1 MQCNRKRIKN
11 KRCLLDNVKT
21 EHLLSFSTPIK
32 EPSLNNNN
40 LLLARQNSELKLRVA
55 FLEEKLSIIR
65 NELIESQFECN
76 SLNEANKQLEK
87 QNKRLETMGRY
98 GTRYFEKLGRSTE
111 LMIEKFKR
119 SLEFE
124 HSFNISQLS
133 STITPSLN
141 LDSSITI
148 ESRGLTVISEEGCVS
163 NSNEDTPQIAKKSS
177 RSRQLFTQ
185 NNVSGTELPKC
196 NTKRICSSV
205 KKKTQTFA
213 VSKFQSTSEI
223 DIENQDTPNVDCGK
237 RILRTG
243 TRKNYILLPQNRKLR
258 QGDQQFISVKPI
270 FNGLDK
276 STTELEIYDLTD

>member
-1 MQCNRKRIKN
+1 MQCSRRIKN

-21 EHLLSFSTPIK
+21 EHLLSFATPIK
-32 EPSLNNNN
+32 ESSLNNNN
-40 LLLARQNSELKLRVA
+40 LLLARQNSELKLKVA
-55 FLEEKLSIIR
+55 FLEEKLNIIK
-65 NELIESQFECN
+65 NQLIESQFECN

-87 QNKRLETMGRY
+87 QNKCLETMGRY

-111 LMIEKFKR
+111 LMIEKFNR

-141 LDSSITI
+141 LDSSIKK

-163 NSNEDTPQIAKKSS
+163 NSNEDTPQIDKRSS

-185 NNVSGTELPKC
+185 KNVTGSELRKSS
-196 NTKRICSSV
+196 TKKIYL
-205 KKKTQTFA
+205 KKQPQTFA
-213 VSKFQSTSEI
+213 ECKFQSTSEL
-223 DIENQDTPNVDCGK
+223 DIENQDTPDVGCGK
-237 RILRTG
+237 RILRSG

-258 QGDQQFISVKPI
+258 RGDQQLISVKPI
-270 FNGLDK
+270 FDDVSK
-276 STTELEIYDLTD
+276 STTELDVYDLTD

>member
-1 MQCNRKRIKN
+1 MQCNQKRMKN

-40 LLLARQNSELKLRVA
+40 LLLARQNSELKLKVA
-55 FLEEKLSIIR
+55 FLEEKLNIIK

-87 QNKRLETMGRY
+87 QNKRLETIGRY

-141 LDSSITI
+141 LDSSIKKG
-148 ESRGLTVISEEGCVS
+148 SRGLTVISEESCVS
-163 NSNEDTPQIAKKSS
+163 NSNEDTPQIAKKSF

-185 NNVSGTELPKC
+185 DNISGHELPKC
-196 NTKRICSSV
+196 STKRIYSSA
-205 KKKTQTFA
+205 KKQTQTFTG
-213 VSKFQSTSEI
+213 SKFQSTSEI
-223 DIENQDTPNVDCGK
+223 DIENQDTPDVGCGK
-237 RILRTG
+237 RTLRTG

-258 QGDQQFISVKPI
+258 QGDQQLISVKPI
-270 FNGLDK
+270 FDDVAK
-276 STTELEIYDLTD
+276 SSTELEIYNLTD